1 MSLSNNDDSLQW
13 TSLCNRNYK
22 RNQKHVTCIELRLQS
37 RPINTQFDTNHFV
50 YYRTKNDMICI
61 EFRLFIGII
70 DALFNTEVVPYNDNS
85 PKGGPFATT
94 APCNDSSLQQQLPAT
109 TAPCNN
115 SSL

>member
-1 MSLSNNDDSLQW
+1 M
-13 TSLCNRNYK
+13 
-22 RNQKHVTCIELRLQS
+22 H
-37 RPINTQFDTNHFV
+37 TQFDTNHFV

-115 SSL
+115 SSLQQQPPATTAPCNEGLLQRWWVQGSLQRCPTVAITLLNS